1 MLDSLVIKKFTD
13 YLNLIRFNKPIGFL
27 LLMWPCWFSLSILD
41 LNLNSLVF
49 WLVIFFLG
57 SFFMRSAGC
66 IINDI
71 IDRDIDKK
79 IYRTKQ
85 RPLASKRISLIE
97 AILLLIVLLVIS
109 FLILLQFN
117 YNAIIV
123 GLLSIPFIILYP
135 FMKRITNWPQI
146 ILGIVF
152 SWGVLIVTTQFNN
165 AFNKEFIFLYIGC
178 FFWTLGY
185 DTVYAYQDRMDDIK
199 QGIRSTAVFFGENGR
214 IFVSFCYFLVV
225 LIFGYLG
232 WTSSNSLFSLIIIAM
247 IGICTYI
254 AIQKWNIN
262 SPESSNFYFRQ
273 NNVFAFMLFLYLL
286 IF

>member
-1 MLDSLVIKKFTD
+1 
-13 YLNLIRFNKPIGFL
+13 
-27 LLMWPCWFSLSILD
+27 
-41 LNLNSLVF
+41 
-49 WLVIFFLG
+49 
-57 SFFMRSAGC
+57 MRSAGC

-71 IDRDIDKK
+71 IDKDIDKE

-85 RPLASKRISLIE
+85 RPLAAKRISLIE
-97 AILLLIVLLVIS
+97 AILLLIVLLGIS

-146 ILGIVF
+146 ILGILF

-225 LIFGYLG
+225 F
-232 WTSSNSLFSLIIIAM
+232 F
-247 IGICTYI
+247 
-254 AIQKWNIN
+254 
-262 SPESSNFYFRQ
+262 
-273 NNVFAFMLFLYLL
+273 
-286 IF
+286 